1 MSIEIKAPM
10 TGKIVS
16 IVVHLGDQVNAEDEV
31 VIMDAMK
38 MEIPVYAPEEGTVK
52 EIKVKEGESV
62 KTDQVLMILGQT
74 TDTSLAAIGIAM
86 NRSDDWSFTY
96 KKGANK

>member
-16 IVVHLGDQVNAEDEV
+16 IVVNLGDKVNAEDEV

-38 MEIPVYAPEEGTVK
+38 MEIPIYAPAEGTVK
-52 EIKVKEGESV
+52 EINVKEGDSV
-62 KTDQVLMILGQT
+62 KTDQVLMT
-74 TDTSLAAIGIAM
+74 
-86 NRSDDWSFTY
+86 FE
-96 KKGANK
+96 

>member
-1 MSIEIKAPM
+1 MYLSKINVKDWKRRFTKMSIGIKAPM

-16 IVVHLGDQVNAEDEV
+16 IVVNVGDQVSAEDEV

-52 EIKVKEGESV
+52 EIKIKEGDSV
-62 KTDQVLMILGQT
+62 KTDQVLMILG
-74 TDTSLAAIGIAM
+74 
-86 NRSDDWSFTY
+86 
-96 KKGANK
+96 

>member
-16 IVVHLGDQVNAEDEV
+16 IVINLGDKVNAEDEV

-38 MEIPVYAPEEGTVK
+38 MEIPIYAPAEGTVK
-52 EIKVKEGESV
+52 EINVKEGDSV
-62 KTDQVLMILGQT
+62 KTDQVLMTLG
-74 TDTSLAAIGIAM
+74 
-86 NRSDDWSFTY
+86 
-96 KKGANK
+96 

>member
-16 IVVHLGDQVNAEDEV
+16 IVINLGDKVNAEDEV

-38 MEIPVYAPEEGTVK
+38 MEIPIYAPAEGTVK
-52 EIKVKEGESV
+52 EINVKEGDSV
-62 KTDQVLMILGQT
+62 KTDQVLMTL
-74 TDTSLAAIGIAM
+74 D
-86 NRSDDWSFTY
+86 
-96 KKGANK
+96 

>member
-16 IVVHLGDQVNAEDEV
+16 IVVNLGDKVNAEDEV

-38 MEIPVYAPEEGTVK
+38 MEIPIYTPAEGTVK
-52 EIKVKEGESV
+52 EIHVKEGDSV
-62 KTDQVLMILGQT
+62 KTDQVLMTL
-74 TDTSLAAIGIAM
+74 D
-86 NRSDDWSFTY
+86 
-96 KKGANK
+96 